1 VAIPPPGAERPTP
14 RLGISEDVLA
24 RAVTAGRLGIF
35 ERDLRTGQGHWSVQM
50 WQLFDLPPRR
60 EPISTEEWLLH
71 VHPEDRP
78 RLLATLLQAM
88 TGNPEYEIEYRII
101 LPDGNVRWVLSR
113 GEIVC
118 DARGA
123 PVRVAGISH
132 DISDRKQAESKLHHA
147 LEQTTEILE
156 SIGDAFYA
164 LDQEW
169 RFTYANRRALELWKL
184 RSEEVIGRRFLDVF
198 PQAEGSENYE
208 LHCRVMK
215 ERVAHHTESV
225 STIVNRWLT
234 VSIYPTSGGGL
245 STYFQ
250 DITERKRA
258 EQRARLLAAEVD
270 HRAKNV
276 LAVVQVML
284 RQTRAATVGE
294 FAAAAQGRIAALART
309 HTLLAEGR
317 WEGVDLRR
325 LVEDELSP
333 YGARKDNVVLA
344 EGPSVLLS
352 PRAAQSFAM
361 ALHELATNGI
371 KYGALSVPGGRV
383 AVAWSLA
390 SDNTLSLTWSETG
403 GPPVVPPSRRG
414 LGTIVIEQS
423 VGEQLGGQ
431 FAFDWRPE
439 GLSFSVAVPMP
450 PPVVGETSAVHSVKG
465 PW

>member
-1 VAIPPPGAERPTP
+1 MAMSAAGAAGPDLEPGSDPGP
-14 RLGISEDVLA
+14 GISPDLLA
-24 RAVTAGRLGIF
+24 RAVSAGRLGIF
-35 ERDLRTGQGHWSVQM
+35 ERDLRSGVGRWSGQM
-50 WQLFDLPPRR
+50 WDLYGLPRR
-60 EPISTEEWLLH
+60 SEPISTEEWLLH
-71 VHPEDRP
+71 VHPEDRS
-78 RLLATLLQAM
+78 RLLAVLLQAM
-88 TGNPEYEIEYRII
+88 TGSGAYEIEYRII
-101 LPDGNVRWVLSR
+101 LPDGRERWLLSR

-123 PVRVAGISH
+123 PLRAAGISH
-132 DISDRKQAESKLHHA
+132 DISDRKNAETELHRA

-164 LDQEW
+164 LDHEW
-169 RFTYANRRALELWKL
+169 RFTYANRRAFELWHL
-184 RSEEVIGRRFLDVF
+184 RPEDVIGRRFLDVF
-198 PQAEGSENYE
+198 PQAEGSENFE
-208 LHCRVMK
+208 AHIRAMK
-215 ERVAHHTESV
+215 ERVAQHIESV
-225 STIVNRWLT
+225 STIINRWIT

-284 RQTRAATVGE
+284 RQTRAATVAE
-294 FAAAAQGRIAALART
+294 FAAAAQGRIAALARM
-309 HTLLAEGR
+309 HTLLAESR

-325 LVEDELSP
+325 LVEDELAP
-333 YGARKDNVVLA
+333 YVTRKDHVVLT

-352 PRAAQSFAM
+352 PRVAQSLAM

-371 KYGALSVPGGRV
+371 KYGALSAPGGRV

-390 SDNTLSLTWSETG
+390 PDRKLSLTWSESG
-403 GPPVVPPSRRG
+403 GPPVTPPSRRG

-423 VGEQLGGQ
+423 VGEQLSGQ
-431 FAFDWRPE
+431 AEFGWRPE
-439 GLSFSVAVPMP
+439 GLHFSVTVPLAP
-450 PPVVGETSAVHSVKG
+450 GGS
-465 PW
+465 